1 MNITNFAAIK
11 TIVNHKQENK
21 MEAKK
26 SIEALQLFAT
36 GLTEGALVHK
46 LQGQIFKSQGFD
58 KLGQKYIDHFNEE
71 MEWVEKFV
79 DRIMDLGGEVKFEGA
94 KTRALI
100 CDPVEYVKAD
110 LKIQEAGVDMLYK
123 CMETLIND
131 PTTYDIMKAYLA
143 DEEEDL
149 YWSQGTMEMIEKIGK
164 QNWLF
169 TQV

>member
-1 MNITNFAAIK
+1 MD
-11 TIVNHKQENK
+11 
-21 MEAKK
+21 AKK

-46 LQGQIFKSQGFD
+46 LQGQIFKSQGFE

-79 DRIMDLGGEVKFEGA
+79 DRILDLGGEVKFDGA
-94 KTRALI
+94 KSRTLI
-100 CDPVEYVKAD
+100 SDPVEYVKAD
-110 LKIQEAGVDMLYK
+110 LAIQEKGVALLYK
-123 CMETLIND
+123 CMAELRDD

-149 YWSQGTMEMIEKIGK
+149 YWSQEQLELIEKIGV
-164 QNWLF
+164 QNWLVK
-169 TQV
+169 QL